1 MPEYLYSDPEDPKKV
16 VAVIQGMNEKH
27 VYESDGKAWNREYTI
42 PKASID
48 TQIDPF
54 SEKQFVQKT
63 DGKVGSMGDLW
74 DRSAELSKKR
84 EEASGTQDPVRKK
97 YLESYSNKR
106 KGMAHPDAPKP
117 SIEIEYS

>member
-1 MPEYLYSDPEDPKKV
+1 MPEYLYSDPKNPKKV
-16 VAVIQGMNEKH
+16 VSVVQGMNEKH
-27 VYESDGKAWNREYTI
+27 TYETDGKAWNREYTI

-54 SEKQFVQKT
+54 SQKQFVQKT

-74 DRSAELSKKR
+74 DKSAELRRKR
-84 EEASGTQDPVRKK
+84 EEISGTQDPVRKK
-97 YLESYSNKR
+97 YLESYSKKR
-106 KGMAHPDAPKP
+106 RGMAHPDSEKP

>member
-1 MPEYLYSDPEDPKKV
+1 LYSDPKNPKKV
-16 VAVIQGMNEKH
+16 VSVVQGMNEKH
-27 VYESDGKAWNREYTI
+27 TYETDGKAWNREYTI

-54 SEKQFVQKT
+54 SQKQFVQKT

-74 DRSAELSKKR
+74 DKSAELRRKR
-84 EEASGTQDPVRKK
+84 EEISGTQDPVRKK
-97 YLESYSNKR
+97 YLESYSKKR
-106 KGMAHPDAPKP
+106 RGMAHPDSEKP